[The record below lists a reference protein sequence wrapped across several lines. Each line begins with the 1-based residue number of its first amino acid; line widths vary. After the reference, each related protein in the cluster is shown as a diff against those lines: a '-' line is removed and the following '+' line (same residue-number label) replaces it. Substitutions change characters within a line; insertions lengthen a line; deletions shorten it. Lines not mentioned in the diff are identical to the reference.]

1 MKIRQKNASFLLSFV
16 VIMLFFTIYIDVYSR
31 NVSEIKPIV
40 SALEICE
47 PDVLEPMVEHFD
59 WLIMIYLDGDNNLE
73 EDAINDFNE
82 LEDGIEVGSSIA
94 IIVLFDRIP
103 GEDSLNDD
111 WTGTRLF
118 NVTSDSD
125 ATNINSELLEDWG
138 EKNMGESNTL
148 ELFINYCFDK
158 YTADNYWL
166 NIWDHGGGVV
176 GLCTDDTDSDFL
188 TLDEMQQA
196 IDASTTLYAQD
207 FDLISHDACY
217 MNMIEVAYELEEY
230 TDYFVGSEESVPLDG
245 FDYLTIISQLESDT
259 SMNETTLA
267 EIIVDSYNASYDSI
281 YYDVALSCLNLSVFD
296 TLIPNV
302 NNFAGYLSLVIADGQ
317 GASIENAYF
326 NTLILMF
333 DYSIDF
339 INFVEEIMADTTL
352 MATYPDLNS
361 AAQDLLSNLTSLVL
375 FNYQNSYY
383 SGDANGVTIFMPL
396 MNFINSPDIY
406 DYINSSVNYAN
417 IDWQTDTFW
426 DEFLADFYSNCFG
439 VSLAYEELLLGVSTG
454 TQTISLGEGHLYAFE
469 VVEEGPY
476 DIRVNIVDG
485 DVDLYLF
492 NGTDLS
498 DMAYSKLYNS
508 IDGSIE
514 RIRGYFI
521 PGIYIVD
528 IIGWMYSSYNLVVN
542 QYTLPIVEPSESI
555 TVSSGTALGD
565 ESGHYQQIVYHYFEV
580 PITELGNYTFSLS
593 YNSHAVNYDL
603 FLLNKAYNL
612 QYYSESTSSLDS
624 ITVSFSESATVIVCI
639 FGLTGYGSF
648 TLEIIHL
655 TPTSE
660 TSGLTFIFS
669 FIALL
674 GMALT
679 LWLFGKRKIR
689 K

>member
-1 MKIRQKNASFLLSFV
+1 MKVHKKNASFLLSFAI
-16 VIMLFFTIYIDVYSR
+16 IMLFFTTYIDVYSG
-31 NVSEIKPIV
+31 NDSEIEPIV
-40 SALEICE
+40 SALEIVE
-47 PDVLEPMVEHFD
+47 PEVLEPMAAHFD

-73 EDAINDFNE
+73 EDAIDDFNE
-82 LEDGIEVGSSIA
+82 LEDGIVVGSSIA
-94 IIVLFDRIP
+94 IIVLLDRIP
-103 GEDSLNDD
+103 GGDSSNGD
-111 WTGTRLF
+111 WSGTRLY

-148 ELFINYCFDK
+148 ELFINYCFDN

-166 NIWDHGGGVV
+166 NIWDHGAGVV

-196 IDASTTLYAQD
+196 IDASTTLYAQN

-217 MNMIEVAYELEEY
+217 MNMIEVAYELEEF
-230 TDYFVGSEESVPLDG
+230 TDYFVGSEESIPLDG
-245 FDYLTIISQLESDT
+245 FDYLTIISQLELDT

-267 EIIVDSYNASYDSI
+267 EIIVDSYEASYDEI

-296 TLIPNV
+296 VLIPNV
-302 NNFAGYLSLVIADGQ
+302 NNFAGNLSLVIADGQ

-339 INFVEEIMADTTL
+339 INFVEEIIADTTL
-352 MATYPDLNS
+352 MTTYPNLS
-361 AAQDLLSNLTSLVL
+361 STAQDLLSNLTSFVL

-396 MNFINSPDIY
+396 MNTINSPDID
-406 DYINSSVNYAN
+406 DYIDSSVNYVN
-417 IDWQTDTFW
+417 FDWQADTFW
-426 DEFLADFYSNCFG
+426 EEFLDNFYSKGFG
-439 VSLAYEELLLGVSTG
+439 VSLPYEELLLGVSTG
-454 TQTISLGEGHLYAFE
+454 TQEITLHEEHLYAFE

-498 DMAYSKLYNS
+498 GIAFSQLYNP
-508 IDGSIE
+508 IDGSVE
-514 RIRGYFI
+514 RIRGYFT

-528 IIGWMYSSYNLVVN
+528 IYGWMYSSYNLVVN
-542 QYTLPIVEPSESI
+542 QYTLPIVEPGESI

-565 ESGHYQQIVYHYFEV
+565 EYGHYQQVVYHYFEV
-580 PITELGNYTFSLS
+580 PITEPGNYTFSLT
-593 YNSHAVNYDL
+593 YNSLAVNYDL
-603 FLLNKAYNL
+603 FLLNTAYNL
-612 QYYSESTSSLDS
+612 QDYSESTSSLDS

-669 FIALL
+669 FIGLL

-679 LWLFGKRKIR
+679 LWLLGKRKIR